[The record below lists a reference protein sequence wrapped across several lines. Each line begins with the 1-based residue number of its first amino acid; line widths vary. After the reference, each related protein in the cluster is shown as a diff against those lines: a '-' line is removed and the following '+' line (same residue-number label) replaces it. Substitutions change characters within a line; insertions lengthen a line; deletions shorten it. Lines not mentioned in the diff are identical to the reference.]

1 MSFVSESPEASPYTL
16 FAAPRI
22 AGLADCWKAVLQRGV
37 RGVYRRNSVVRA
49 EGPTRFDLFYVE
61 EGRVQVLF
69 DTMDGRMRSV
79 VSFEPGSMFNLA
91 QAATRTEASGLYQC
105 VTDAV
110 IWRIPGE
117 LLHDAAFAAAHPE
130 LMLAVVHILGRL
142 VLTHHT
148 FLTDMLMDDFVIRF
162 SRFLMSMSEER
173 GEEFAPGMTQDELAA
188 MCGVH
193 RATLARAIQ
202 RLKKDGVISGFTKNR
217 VRILNREALHR
228 LADGKLS

>member
-1 MSFVSESPEASPYTL
+1 MPITTPDSPYAS
-16 FAAPRI
+16 FAVPRI
-22 AGLADCWKAVLQRGV
+22 QGLADCWTTVLQLGV

-49 EGPTRFDLFYVE
+49 EGPTRFDLFYIE

-91 QAATRTEASGLYQC
+91 QAAARSEASGLYQC

-117 LLHDAAFAAAHPE
+117 LLHDVAFAAAHPE
-130 LMLAVVHILGRL
+130 LLIAVIHILGRL

-162 SRFLMSMSEER
+162 SRFLVSMSVEH
-173 GEEFAPGMTQDELAA
+173 GLEFAPGMTQDRLAT
-188 MCGVH
+188 MLGVH

-202 RLKKDGVISGFTKNR
+202 RLKRDGVISGFTKNK
-217 VRILNREALHR
+217 VCILDREALLC
-228 LADGKLS
+228 LANGERG